1 MDFNLDQ
8 YTIILL
14 AINLIATFVGN
25 AYYILRKKY
34 KKTTLPVVAE
44 QAPSGGLATD
54 IITSPPPAPF
64 ASPEFVTEVLERV

>member
-14 AINLIATFVGN
+14 AINLASTLVGN

-34 KKTTLPVVAE
+34 KKS
-44 QAPSGGLATD
+44 PSPSPPSPLE
-54 IITSPPPAPF
+54 SPPPAPF
-64 ASPEFVTEVLERV
+64 ASPATEWVTEILERV